1 MGKSLK
7 QHENHFAR
15 NILLHDQFK
24 SQIFFFFIN
33 FILNI
38 ILNFFLSKLRY
49 LKIY

>member
-1 MGKSLK
+1 MGKTLK

-24 SQIFFFFIN
+24 SQIFFFYQFYLEYN
-33 FILNI
+33 FK
-38 ILNFFLSKLRY
+38 FFLSKLQY